1 MAHPAQ
7 KGFELSLSVQ
17 GLQMEEE
24 IVLDKVWTVGRL
36 CLSQDSPLT
45 KEDTANCPHQKG
57 INFPRTQS
65 DSVSAN
71 WQRHSWSSLV
81 VQSDA
86 WHRWTLIGQLHSC
99 IRDCYS
105 VNFVCFDDETLHQQ
119 MESMFKS
126 DFHKPMISSKVAISA
141 EDRRAYKWKILWRP
155 PSVGLAM
162 MAQVSKPLEQSWICD
177 KKIVLLKEKIPVQLS
192 PLKEV
197 GGYCQWIFL
206 PRLCKKSSLQRT
218 GSCKE

>member
-71 WQRHSWSSLV
+71 WQRHS
-81 VQSDA
+81 
-86 WHRWTLIGQLHSC
+86 
-99 IRDCYS
+99 
-105 VNFVCFDDETLHQQ
+105 
-119 MESMFKS
+119 
-126 DFHKPMISSKVAISA
+126 
-141 EDRRAYKWKILWRP
+141 
-155 PSVGLAM
+155 
-162 MAQVSKPLEQSWICD
+162 
-177 KKIVLLKEKIPVQLS
+177 
-192 PLKEV
+192 
-197 GGYCQWIFL
+197 
-206 PRLCKKSSLQRT
+206 
-218 GSCKE
+218 

>member
-24 IVLDKVWTVGRL
+24 IVLDKVWTVGTL

-45 KEDTANCPHQKG
+45 KEDTAKCPHQKG

-65 DSVSAN
+65 DSVS
-71 WQRHSWSSLV
+71 

-86 WHRWTLIGQLHSC
+86 WHRRTLIGQLHSC

-105 VNFVCFDDETLHQQ
+105 VNFVYFDDETLHQQ

-141 EDRRAYKWKILWRP
+141 EDRRA
-155 PSVGLAM
+155 
-162 MAQVSKPLEQSWICD
+162 
-177 KKIVLLKEKIPVQLS
+177 
-192 PLKEV
+192 
-197 GGYCQWIFL
+197 
-206 PRLCKKSSLQRT
+206 CK
-218 GSCKE
+218 